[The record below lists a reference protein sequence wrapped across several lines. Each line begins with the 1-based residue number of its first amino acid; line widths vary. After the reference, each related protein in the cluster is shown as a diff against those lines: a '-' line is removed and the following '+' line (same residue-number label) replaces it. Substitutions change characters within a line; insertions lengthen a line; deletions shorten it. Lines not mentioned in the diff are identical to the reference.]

1 MRRTRERKCGARP
14 ATSQQLLMTKRRKQ
28 GAYMIS
34 AVAEMYGIHPQTLRL
49 YEREGLLKPSRTE
62 GNTRLYTDEDLERL
76 EFILSLA
83 RDLGVNISG
92 IAIILNMRERMEE
105 MQRQMQDFVKFVQ
118 SEVLTRANAAAD
130 PSKGAIV
137 PLRRQSIPS
146 PEPPPKRR

>member
-1 MRRTRERKCGARP
+1 MSPKRKSR
-14 ATSQQLLMTKRRKQ
+14 

-62 GNTRLYTDEDLERL
+62 GNTRLYTDSDLERL

-92 IAIILNMRERMEE
+92 IAIILNMRERMGE
-105 MQRQMQDFVKFVQ
+105 MHRQMQDFVKFVQ
-118 SEVLTRANAAAD
+118 SEVFTRASAAQSD
-130 PSKGAIV
+130 PTKGAIV
-137 PLRRQSIPS
+137 PLRRGAPVTR
-146 PEPPPKRR
+146 EPAKRHS

>member
-1 MRRTRERKCGARP
+1 
-14 ATSQQLLMTKRRKQ
+14 MTKRKSK

-34 AVAEMYGIHPQTLRL
+34 AVAEMYDIHPQTLRL

-62 GNTRLYTDEDLERL
+62 GNTRLYTDEDLQRL

-92 IAIILNMRERMEE
+92 IAIILQMRERMEE
-105 MQRQMQDFVKFVQ
+105 TQRQIQDFVQ
-118 SEVLTRANAAAD
+118 YIQQEVLTRATAAAD

-137 PLRRQSIPS
+137 PLRRPVVGQTETPAK
-146 PEPPPKRR
+146 KR

>member
-1 MRRTRERKCGARP
+1 
-14 ATSQQLLMTKRRKQ
+14 
-28 GAYMIS
+28 MIS

-62 GNTRLYTDEDLERL
+62 GNTRLYTDEDLQRL

-105 MQRQMQDFVKFVQ
+105 MQRQMQEFVKFVQ
-118 SEVLTRANAAAD
+118 NEVFTRAAATHSD
-130 PSKGAIV
+130 PAKGAIV
-137 PLRRQSIPS
+137 PLRRPVPMPHS
-146 PEPPPKRR
+146 EGKKR